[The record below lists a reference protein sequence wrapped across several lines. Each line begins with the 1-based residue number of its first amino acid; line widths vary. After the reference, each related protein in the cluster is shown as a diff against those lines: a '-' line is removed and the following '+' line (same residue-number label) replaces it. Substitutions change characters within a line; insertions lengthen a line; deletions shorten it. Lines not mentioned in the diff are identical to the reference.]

1 MYSTCA
7 AVFIQ
12 PKCIAIDVLHEKG
25 TVVSKEMYVIHC
37 FFYHFLTRLKTLF
50 SMLGLLLPVF
60 SKREIISRV
69 EKKVLGFPVKFSRC
83 IPEDLKG

>member
-25 TVVSKEMYVIHC
+25 TVVLKEMYFAVFC
-37 FFYHFLTRLKTLF
+37 YHFLTQLKTVF
-50 SMLGLLLPVF
+50 SMLGVGTLTPCFLQ
-60 SKREIISRV
+60 KGV

>member
-25 TVVSKEMYVIHC
+25 IAVLKEMLFTVILP
-37 FFYHFLTRLKTLF
+37 FLTRLKTVF

-60 SKREIISRV
+60 SRREIISTRV

-83 IPEDLKG
+83 IPDDLKG